1 MAITNAVGTAG
12 YIFKTQYGS
21 LGDAVLRDHPFLM
34 QIEKGSKAPGHDGE
48 FVGSDFQYA
57 IQFGYNQGISGTFA
71 NSQAQASQSQGVK
84 FSALAALKYG
94 TVLVAGPAILACKD
108 DGAFVDLVTLTTNE
122 TIKEHTNRLAFDIYR
137 STSGVRGKRSSAAT
151 NVITLATP
159 DDARNFEI
167 GMTVGASPNADGST
181 PRAGTT
187 TIAGVSLSAGTITL
201 TSAAAITTFSDNDVL
216 FVAGDV
222 GTCMQGMEV
231 ATPLVAPTAGDSFRG
246 QDRSVYVER
255 LAGSRLTIAVSQ
267 NMTVEEACGL
277 AAINVRSNGGKCT
290 DVAMNPI
297 NFYNVQRRGNARVE
311 MTKAGGEL
319 VYGFETIQVVTAAGS
334 LTCWSD
340 PDCPTDRVRG
350 YNRDSHYIRR
360 AGDFIHI
367 IQDDGNG
374 SLRSTT
380 ADSIETRSRSYGNY
394 IQNQTRDHFV
404 FAP

>member
-12 YIFKTQYGS
+12 YIFRTQYGALS
-21 LGDAVLRDHPFLM
+21 DAVLRDHPFLH
-34 QIEKGSKAPGHDGE
+34 QIQKGSKATGHDGE

-57 IQFGYNQGISGTFA
+57 IKFGYGQGVSGTFA
-71 NSQAQASQSQGVK
+71 NSQAQASASRGVK
-84 FSALAALKYG
+84 FSATAALKYG

-108 DGAFVDLVTLTTNE
+108 DGAFVDLVTTTTDE
-122 TIKEHTNRLAFDIYR
+122 TIKEHTSRLAFDIYR
-137 STSGVRGKRSSAAT
+137 GTSGIRGKRASAAT

-159 DDARNFEI
+159 DDCRNFEI
-167 GMTVGASPNADGST
+167 DMTIGASQNADGSS
-181 PRAGTT
+181 PRTGTT
-187 TIAGVSLSAGTITL
+187 TITGVSLSAGTITVA
-201 TSAAAITTFSDNDVL
+201 SAAAITTFSDNDFL

-255 LAGSRLTIAVSQ
+255 LAGGRLTTLVSQ
-267 NMTVEEACGL
+267 NQTIEENCGL
-277 AAINVRSNGGKCT
+277 AAINVNANGGKCT
-290 DVAMNPI
+290 DVTMNPI
-297 NFYNVQRRGNARVE
+297 NFYAVQRRGNARVE
-311 MTKAGGEL
+311 MVMAGGDL
-319 VYGFETIQVVTAAGS
+319 VYGFETIKIVTAAGA

-340 PDCPTDRVRG
+340 PDCPIDRVRG
-350 YNRDSHYIRR
+350 YNHDSHYIRR
-360 AGDFIHI
+360 AGDFVHV

-380 ADSIETRSRSYGNY
+380 ADSIETRTRSYGNY